1 MKWSEYSVHPRL
13 ASIHW
18 KREREKTWPVEIR
31 MRLGLDW
38 TDKIYVVIRRR
49 RIRFRRIRG
58 GRLWYVDY
66 ERGV

>member
-1 MKWSEYSVHPRL
+1 MRGSREFIGKG
-13 ASIHW
+13 
-18 KREREKTWPVEIR
+18 KRGKTRPVEVR

-58 GRLWYVDY
+58 GRLWYVDL
-66 ERGV
+66 